1 MAFHPLHNVRG
12 GGGLREEVD
21 ELSVRPDEVHDDAV
35 IHEVVVLVHVVGFV
49 VVHSVHFRRVEA
61 LVRRAREKHDSSVKV
76 RRVLLELQ
84 QRVALRIHADVQRLN
99 LLRRLAEAVQN
110 VAHLHEL
117 GRADVGAAAE
127 AKVDQQVLAQVVL
140 VRHGPAAH
148 LHQREWSAQRGL
160 PDDLLLRNGLP
171 GLALLLTEVV
181 PVQAAAHERRDAQT
195 QPCDRGPV
203 ARRLRWGHLVAAS
216 SASHSRGG
224 LERHL
229 LDGQSLR
236 NVHLPAS
243 ACGIRRRF
251 AGLRWTLCCGGGSLL
266 AEQSSRRQR
275 SAAKSPDTSERP
287 EAEVRGRHCEM
298 RR

>member
-195 QPCDRGPV
+195 QPCDRG
-203 ARRLRWGHLVAAS
+203 
-216 SASHSRGG
+216 RGG